1 MKIGFI
7 GLGNMGSG
15 MARNL
20 IKAGFPLIV
29 YNRTRSRAE
38 ALRSLGAQAAETP
51 AQAASDVDVLIT
63 MLSDDRAVRDVIF
76 APGNAIESLHSGG
89 VHISMSTISVALSNR
104 LAEAHQQK
112 DQHYIAAPV
121 FGRPEAAAAA
131 KLVIVA
137 GGPSDKIERC
147 RSLFVAMSQKIFV
160 ICEKASS
167 ANVVKLTGNFLIT
180 TVIESL
186 GEAFALA
193 RKSNIDPH
201 KFLEILTDTLF
212 NAPIYRTYGGMIAD
226 QRFEP
231 PGFRLPLGFK
241 DNRLIIAAAEEAAV
255 PMPMA
260 NVVHDHFVEALAQGM
275 GNSDW
280 AAIARIPQQNAGL
293 S

>member
-1 MKIGFI
+1 
-7 GLGNMGSG
+7 
-15 MARNL
+15 
-20 IKAGFPLIV
+20 
-29 YNRTRSRAE
+29 
-38 ALRSLGAQAAETP
+38 
-51 AQAASDVDVLIT
+51 
-63 MLSDDRAVRDVIF
+63 
-76 APGNAIESLHSGG
+76 
-89 VHISMSTISVALSNR
+89 
-104 LAEAHQQK
+104 
-112 DQHYIAAPV
+112 
-121 FGRPEAAAAA
+121 
-131 KLVIVA
+131 
-137 GGPSDKIERC
+137 
-147 RSLFVAMSQKIFV
+147 
-160 ICEKASS
+160 
-167 ANVVKLTGNFLIT
+167 VKLTGNFLIT

-186 GEAFALA
+186 GEAFALT